1 MRYCPVAVTPHVRTK
16 VMVLCGGKAG
26 KVTPPVSRFGHW
38 PSTGHTAAMR
48 ATLAVQEVTLQL
60 GPTPGLSATV
70 ALLAAVLPV
79 LVKVTV

>member
-1 MRYCPVAVTPHVRTK
+1 MHYCPVAVTPHVRTK

-38 PSTGHTAAMR
+38 PATGHTAAMG
-48 ATLAVQEVTLQL
+48 ATLAAQEATLQL
-60 GPTPGLSATV
+60 RPASGLSATV
-70 ALLAAVLPV
+70 ALSAAVLPV